1 MKGVILAAGQGT
13 RMLPLT
19 ERRPKPLVPV
29 LDRPMIE
36 HIIGGAR
43 DAGFDH
49 LCLIVAYKG
58 EMICDHFGDGSRLG
72 VRIEYVWQEGPAGT
86 GAATLM
92 AEDFVGDEPFF
103 LSWGDIIVGPKTY
116 QNVAR
121 AWREEH
127 PQAVLS
133 LNWVEDPCEGAAVYV
148 DSEGYLNQIIEKPER
163 GTSTTHFNN
172 AGIFVFGPEL
182 FDILKGLPDSPRGE
196 KEMPDAVK
204 AMMAQG
210 AKIRGLEVEGYWSDV
225 ARPSTVL
232 SLNSALI
239 RYREPSG
246 IIIDPTAEIGV
257 GCTLEPP
264 VYIGPGCSLRGCH
277 VGPDAVLVRDVEV
290 GLGACVARAMC
301 FGGNA
306 IGDGAIVRDAILE
319 EGAVV
324 QTALTLEG
332 EPATPAVRQ
341 RA

>member
-19 ERRPKPLVPV
+19 ERRPKPLVPI

-36 HIIGGAR
+36 HIVCGAR

-58 EMICDHFGDGSRLG
+58 EMICDYLGDGSRLG
-72 VRIEYVWQEGPAGT
+72 VRIEYVWQQGPAGT

-121 AWREEH
+121 AWTEER
-127 PQAVLS
+127 PRAVLS

-148 DSEGYLNQIIEKPER
+148 DDEGYLTEIVEKPER

-172 AGIFVFGPEL
+172 AGIFVFGSEL
-182 FDILKGLPDSPRGE
+182 FAILKGLPDSPRGE

-204 AMMAQG
+204 ELMAQG
-210 AKIRGLEVEGYWSDV
+210 AKIRGLEVDGYWSDV

-232 SLNSALI
+232 SLNSTLI
-239 RYREPSG
+239 RHREPTG
-246 IIIDPTAEIGV
+246 IIIDPTAEIGE
-257 GCTLEPP
+257 GCTLQPP
-264 VYIGPGCSLRGCH
+264 VYVGPGCRLKGCQ
-277 VGPDAVLVRDVEV
+277 VGPDVVLARDVAV
-290 GLGACVARAMC
+290 GVGACVADAMC

-306 IGDGAIVRDAILE
+306 IGDAAIVRHAILE
-319 EGAVV
+319 EDADVAAG
-324 QTALTLEG
+324 LTLEG
-332 EPATPAVRQ
+332 DSATPAVRHK
-341 RA
+341 A